1 MLPSTEDSTYTA
13 GNRRLGL
20 VGSDSKISIGG
31 VGQDTGGLDHVAFK
45 TAEGQGLEPKPR
57 AGGVRAGREVERGGG

>member
-1 MLPSTEDSTYTA
+1 M
-13 GNRRLGL
+13 

-45 TAEGQGLEPKPR
+45 TAEGQGLEPKSR
-57 AGGVRAGREVERGGG
+57 AGGGGPVEKWSALVDREKLSFAIGDSGRQCM